1 MANGNQTYEEKLA
14 EQQAVHSSFEGI
26 DFGKPFQAVG
36 DFFGGLKGD
45 GTVTNPVTGERVNRD
60 GSPIDTINDSRTNN
74 TTKAMTEAIVAALPQ
89 GPASRGFTSGN
100 PNVGPSYVKRG
111 GIPSGNLAASGLVG
125 GAAGQAMADAF
136 NTYQGSS
143 PAAQIINN
151 AIYGGGTPS
160 QYGPNPQMPKGGTP
174 QFDDMISGAE
184 KQFGPMG
191 GGIPYTPPYP
201 KTPLQQFE
209 DAFGHLSDDELSDF
223 FGVGDA
229 ETETETQ
236 AAETVVDALTDGAD
250 PKVDTGGDPDGG
262 GGLGGGV
269 PEGFFEP
276 IIPEQE
282 IRKILDEPTTPDYGP
297 EIATMFSKL
306 RDSANARAD
315 ARTKTLTEAV
325 GRRESQITNIADA
338 LRDKIGPLEADRI
351 LMASGITAETIA
363 RGNAYKDATAMRQQQ
378 ARAGLGEQVTDEY
391 EAVAELTS
399 GLAGSQATS
408 SADVMNRLNAVAN
421 MLGAERGAS
430 PELMSADAKQ
440 ILGDEQFR
448 IGQEIAT
455 KLSDTLADLAPEEAQ
470 ALLQEKMRQG
480 EFDTGKQQAIAQ
492 ALLGDLTRR
501 VTATESAWEQA
512 RLEARED
519 ARYEIED
526 QFRRDEIALQ
536 DAEAEAEAAQAA
548 TTVGQLKSMGF
559 QDEVIGMAMQAAGA
573 AYAGMDQS
581 AITSAEDYKNRFG
594 KALADYLVTFQQNSI
609 GGPNPLSEVMR
620 FQIESA
626 AMAILDIE
634 DQMRAIIGEGTTASR
649 QEKEQMQDIYDYS

>member
-1 MANGNQTYEEKLA
+1 MAETWA
-14 EQQAVHSSFEGI
+14 EQQARIRQQEI
-26 DFGKPFQAVG
+26 DDLYLGGEKSTTWGPSWQELAAYNPNKP
-36 DFFGGLKGD
+36 KS
-45 GTVTNPVTGERVNRD
+45 TTTPV
-60 GSPIDTINDSRTNN
+60 DTINDSRTNN

-151 AIYGGGTPS
+151 SIYGGGTPS

-174 QFDDMISGAE
+174 QFDDMISGAN
-184 KQFGPMG
+184 KQFGDIFG
-191 GGIPYTPPYP
+191 IDQIPYNPPYP

-209 DAFGHLSDDELSDF
+209 DAFGHLSEDELSDF

-276 IIPEQE
+276 IIPEEE

-297 EIATMFSKL
+297 EIQTLFSEL
-306 RDSANARAD
+306 RNAANARSE

-325 GRRESQITNIADA
+325 GRRESQITDIANA
-338 LRDKIGPLEADRI
+338 LRDRIGTLEADRV
-351 LMASGITAETIA
+351 LQAAGITGETIA

-378 ARAGLGEQVTDEY
+378 ARGRLGEQLTDEY

-421 MLGAERGAS
+421 MLGAERAAS
-430 PELMSADAKQ
+430 PEMMSAEAKQ

-448 IGQEIAT
+448 VSQEIAT

-501 VTATESAWEQA
+501 VTATEAAWEQA

-526 QFRRDEIALQ
+526 QFRRDEIAAQ
-536 DAEAEAEAAQAA
+536 DAEAQAEAAQAA

-559 QDEVIGMAMQAAGA
+559 QDEIIGIAMQAAGA
-573 AYAGMDQS
+573 AKMGEGDFGTALS
-581 AITSAEDYKNRFG
+581 AHLD
-594 KALADYLVTFQQNSI
+594 TFQENSI
-609 GGPNPLSEVMR
+609 GGPNPMSQ
-620 FQIESA
+620 FQRAQVEA
-626 AMAILDIE
+626 AAKAIFDMEQQAQAMVQEGWQQYDSSVDPLQLGQYGPGVGPSPNA
-634 DQMRAIIGEGTTASR
+634 QMVYENGRWVLAS
-649 QEKEQMQDIYDYS
+649 

>member
-1 MANGNQTYEEKLA
+1 
-14 EQQAVHSSFEGI
+14 
-26 DFGKPFQAVG
+26 
-36 DFFGGLKGD
+36 
-45 GTVTNPVTGERVNRD
+45 
-60 GSPIDTINDSRTNN
+60 
-74 TTKAMTEAIVAALPQ
+74 
-89 GPASRGFTSGN
+89 
-100 PNVGPSYVKRG
+100 
-111 GIPSGNLAASGLVG
+111 
-125 GAAGQAMADAF
+125 
-136 NTYQGSS
+136 
-143 PAAQIINN
+143 
-151 AIYGGGTPS
+151 
-160 QYGPNPQMPKGGTP
+160 
-174 QFDDMISGAE
+174 
-184 KQFGPMG
+184 
-191 GGIPYTPPYP
+191 
-201 KTPLQQFE
+201 
-209 DAFGHLSDDELSDF
+209 
-223 FGVGDA
+223 
-229 ETETETQ
+229 
-236 AAETVVDALTDGAD
+236 
-250 PKVDTGGDPDGG
+250 
-262 GGLGGGV
+262 
-269 PEGFFEP
+269 
-276 IIPEQE
+276 
-282 IRKILDEPTTPDYGP
+282 
-297 EIATMFSKL
+297 
-306 RDSANARAD
+306 
-315 ARTKTLTEAV
+315 
-325 GRRESQITNIADA
+325 
-338 LRDKIGPLEADRI
+338 
-351 LMASGITAETIA
+351 MASGITAETID

-455 KLSDTLADLAPEEAQ
+455 KLSDTLGQLGPEEAQ

-501 VTATESAWEQA
+501 VTATEAAWEQQ

-526 QFRRDEIALQ
+526 QMRRNEIGLQ
-536 DAEAEAEAAQAA
+536 DAQAEAEAAQAA

-559 QDEVIGMAMQAAGA
+559 QDEVIGVAMQAAGA

-581 AITSAEDYKNRFG
+581 AITSAEDYKDRFG
-594 KALADYLVTFQQNSI
+594 KALADYLATFQQNTI
-609 GGPNPLSEVMR
+609 GGPNPLSE
-620 FQIESA
+620 FQRIQVEAA